1 MERAPTIDIY
11 FGAWERV
18 LPNMVFFQ
26 RRRLRVKGQH
36 EQKQLQIASIAQLLS
51 RSLFKR
57 PPRRFEIEILF
68 NCSYKS

>member
-1 MERAPTIDIY
+1 MNNPAQGLPTINIY

-36 EQKQLQIASIAQLLS
+36 EQKQLQIASIA
-51 RSLFKR
+51 
-57 PPRRFEIEILF
+57 
-68 NCSYKS
+68 